1 LKITEIQ
8 PGSPAAQQG
17 LLVGDVVSALNGR
30 PVNDP
35 GQLAA
40 ALQPQENLFTVL
52 REGRT
57 LKIKIVTPVS
67 F

>member
-1 LKITEIQ
+1 
-8 PGSPAAQQG
+8 
-17 LLVGDVVSALNGR
+17 VGDVVSALNGR
-30 PVNDP
+30 PVNDT